1 MTKIENILKRASQTE
16 ISVHPKHSP
25 TTVRGGLYNKKNWN
39 EWTPAK
45 SKDIYVPG
53 NELNFFIWK
62 KSKLVGFWPFKME

>member
-25 TTVRGGLYNKKNWN
+25 TTVRGGLYDKENWN

-53 NELNFFIWK
+53 NELNFFFEKIKIGW
-62 KSKLVGFWPFKME
+62 LLAI